1 MAMDSLDILKTIT
14 RRGVRTSEFW
24 AAAIGA
30 GAIAI
35 VPDEAAMPIAVV
47 VAAYVVARAFVKA
60 VTGKALLTDVE
71 PPVRITERHDVR
83 ELR

>member
-1 MAMDSLDILKTIT
+1 MDSLDILKSVT

-24 AAAIGA
+24 AAALGA
-30 GAIAI
+30 GAIAV

-47 VAAYVVARAFVKA
+47 ISTYIAARAFVKA

-71 PPVRITERHDVR
+71 PPVRIAERHDVH